1 MEMGAGHAGVAV
13 AAALAAALA
22 VVAAAAGAS
31 EVGRW
36 RGIGGPAAPAAPA
49 AVSLRPP
56 LGLEVEAP
64 LGGGSCG
71 MCSKWMRKPI
81 KKRSSCVSR

>member
-1 MEMGAGHAGVAV
+1 MEMGAGDARVAV
-13 AAALAAALA
+13 AAAVAA
-22 VVAAAAGAS
+22 VVAAAADAS
-31 EVGRW
+31 EDGRW
-36 RGIGGPAAPAAPA
+36 RRIGGPAVPAAPA
-49 AVSLRPP
+49 AVPLGPPFGPP
-56 LGLEVEAP
+56 LAVEAP